1 LIARAIADK
10 VKSGKLEIVLN
21 QFAPTRTGFYLC
33 YPQRSRF
40 SQSFSHCQ
48 RAPETTVGA
57 VVRSV
62 PFAP

>member
-1 LIARAIADK
+1 M

-21 QFAPTRTGFYLC
+21 QFAPTRTGVYLY
-33 YPQRSRF
+33 YPQRCKF
-40 SQSFSHCQ
+40 SQSFSQCQ
-48 RAPETTVGA
+48 RAPETAVGA